1 MQDKIKKIDCVCFH
15 VDSLE
20 EWIKFY
26 WEKMWLEL
34 IWKTEIEA
42 GFKLQNSETE
52 LVIQTQ
58 RQWQE
63 IAFTV
68 DDVIKSVKEFKKIGA
83 NILVEPFDI
92 NIWKCAVIQDNWW
105 NVFSILDNTKWFYK
119 TDENGNVVGIE
130 SELKIKN

>member
-1 MQDKIKKIDCVCFH
+1 MQNKIKKIDCICFH

-34 IWKTEIEA
+34 IWKTETEA
-42 GFKLQNSETE
+42 GFKLQDSETE
-52 LVIQTQ
+52 LVIQIQ
-58 RQWQE
+58 RPWQE

-68 DDVIKSVKEFKKIGA
+68 DDVIKSVKEFEKIWA

-92 NIWKCAVIQDNWW
+92 NIWKCAVIKDNWW

-119 TDENGNVVGIE
+119 TDENGNVVGVVE
-130 SELKIKN
+130 N